1 MAKLYILIKRK
12 GSKRFL
18 GAIPTKKG
26 ASVSKLRKIIPK
38 QIKSGFSARIV
49 TEAQLK
55 RLIQKMRPRK
65 VKRSRRS
72 RRIRRKGK
80 NKRRR
85 KR

>member
-12 GSKRFL
+12 GSKRFI

-38 QIKSGFSARIV
+38 QIKSGYSARIV
-49 TEAQLK
+49 TEAQFK
-55 RLIQKMRPRK
+55 RLLQKMRPRK
-65 VKRSRRS
+65 AKRSRKV
-72 RRIRRKGK
+72 RRIRRKGRTK
-80 NKRRR
+80 RR

>member
-38 QIKSGFSARIV
+38 QIKSGFSAKIV

-55 RLIQKMRPRK
+55 RLVQKMRPRK
-65 VKRSRRS
+65 VKSRK
-72 RRIRRKGK
+72 IRRKGRTK
-80 NKRRR
+80 RR

>member
-26 ASVSKLRKIIPK
+26 VSVNKLRKIIPK

-49 TEAQLK
+49 TEMQLK
-55 RLIQKMRPRK
+55 RLVQKMRPRK
-65 VKRSRRS
+65 VKSTRT
-72 RRIRRKGK
+72 RRKGRTK
-80 NKRRR
+80 RR

>member
-26 ASVSKLRKIIPK
+26 TSVSKLRKIIPK

-49 TEAQLK
+49 TETQLK
-55 RLIQKMRPRK
+55 QIVQKMRPRK
-65 VKRSRRS
+65 VKSRRV
-72 RRIRRKGK
+72 RRKGK
-80 NKRRR
+80 AKRR